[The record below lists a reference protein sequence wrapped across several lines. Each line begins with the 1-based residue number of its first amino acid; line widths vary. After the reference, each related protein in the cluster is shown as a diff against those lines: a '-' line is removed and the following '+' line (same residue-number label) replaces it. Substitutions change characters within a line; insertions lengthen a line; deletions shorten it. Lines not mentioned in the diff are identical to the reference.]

1 MSMYYYP
8 LKRPF
13 TSILLEPCGI
23 GGFNNLQLW
32 ANSAFVGALT
42 LRSGEETQ
50 HALDCLFS
58 DDPVLQRTATA
69 DGPKLVKFD
78 DECEGAE
85 FLRDDHGDF
94 TTRSDLVEEFGE
106 PTLFDP
112 GPFAS

>member
-1 MSMYYYP
+1 MSAYYYP

-13 TSILLEPCGI
+13 TSLQLKPTVGSFNSLELWNDSGFI
-23 GGFNNLQLW
+23 GGL
-32 ANSAFVGALT
+32 AL
-42 LRSGEETQ
+42 RHGEETQ
-50 HALDCLFS
+50 HALDCLF
-58 DDPVLQRTATA
+58 DDDAVLQRTATA
-69 DGPKLVKFD
+69 DGPKLVKF

>member
-13 TSILLEPCGI
+13 TSLRLTPVP
-23 GGFNNLQLW
+23 GGGNSLKLW
-32 ANSAFVGALT
+32 ANSHFAGVLAL
-42 LRSGEETQ
+42 RYGEETE

-58 DDPVLQRTATA
+58 DDAVLQRTATA
-69 DGPKLVKFD
+69 DGPKLVKF